1 MREIAKRLSL
11 YLMYKNL
18 SGNAFSVR
26 IGINQSN
33 LSKMLNGKQP
43 ISEKTLYKISSTFP
57 ELNMEWLRTGEG
69 EMLRRKEE
77 GEVLKVPLQP
87 ARSQSNTN
95 SPGAVNLAENA
106 IYNHYSSPPVGMR
119 VEGVVEG
126 VRPIV
131 PTGLAQQKDIDVYT
145 EVKKLGTERVE
156 FFSYIPE
163 FPDTDMYM
171 RMQDDSMMP
180 HLERGDILAIAAL
193 DESTY
198 IMNGNVYALDTRR
211 MGLFV
216 RLVNDHGDSYECQT
230 YTEQLRYHPF
240 SVPKSD
246 VIRIYRITGMFRPCV

>member
-1 MREIAKRLSL
+1 MGNKNLYLLSRYFREQGITQLEVARKLGVSKQYISNILNGRVVIGKGLAARLSL
-11 YLMYKNL
+11 
-18 SGNAFSVR
+18 SF
-26 IGINQSN
+26 GISQ
-33 LSKMLNGKQP
+33 
-43 ISEKTLYKISSTFP
+43 
-57 ELNMEWLRTGEG
+57 EWILTGEG
-69 EMLRRKEE
+69 EMLRRNEE
-77 GEVLKVPLQP
+77 GDVLKVPLQP

-106 IYNHYSSPPVGMR
+106 TYNHYSSPPVGMR
-119 VEGVVEG
+119 VEGVAEG